1 MIIFIKSDI
10 SLSHS
15 IIGIPMNKATKRD
28 RLLLVAFFIFLVGVY
43 IYRTKRVKEQ
53 VVIDKFIPRTTNGP
67 KEVSGVPLIIYRT
80 WLSNSVPVRMKES
93 LTRSRVLTPEF
104 DNHLF
109 TDDDCSNFI
118 RDNFE
123 PNVLSAYKCL
133 KPGAYKADLW
143 RYCIIYKKGGVYT
156 DIKLE
161 MKIPLYEVLE
171 KHPVIY
177 VQDTLSFPRARVP
190 GVSNFLYGLSPPPNV
205 LTTSTPLYNGFLAS
219 PPGNPV
225 FKACIDEIVESC
237 KNRDYKQNMFDI
249 TGPYQLGR
257 MVDNYKGESFSR
269 NSPFKNK
276 IAGMLHYYNIT
287 FTVDYPGYRDD
298 QSRLA
303 HSKVP
308 RYSVL
313 YDNRDVFDTSV
324 EFV

>member
-1 MIIFIKSDI
+1 MFINSDN
-10 SLSHS
+10 SLSHP

-28 RLLLVAFFIFLVGVY
+28 RYLLVALFIFLVGLY
-43 IYRTKRVKEQ
+43 IYRTKQVKEQ
-53 VVIDKFIPRTTNGP
+53 VRIDKFIPRTTNGP
-67 KEVSGVPLIIYRT
+67 KEVSGVPLVIYRT
-80 WLSNSVPVRMKES
+80 WLSNSVPIRMKES
-93 LTRSRVLTPEF
+93 LTRSIALTPEF
-104 DNHLF
+104 DNHIF
-109 TDDDCSNFI
+109 TDDDCYNFI

-123 PNVLSAYKCL
+123 PNVLNAYKCL

-161 MKIPLYEVLE
+161 MKMSLYDVLE

-177 VQDTLSFPRARVP
+177 VQDVISFPRAHISGLSDLLP
-190 GVSNFLYGLSPPPNV
+190 GLSPSPNP
-205 LTTSTPLYNGFLAS
+205 LTTKTPLYNAFLAS

-237 KNRDYKQNMFDI
+237 KNRDYKQNLFDI

-257 MVDNYKGESFSR
+257 MVDKYEGELFAR

-276 IAGMLHYYNIT
+276 LAGMLHYSNMT

-308 RYSVL
+308 KYAVL
-313 YDNRDVFDTSV
+313 YNNRDVFDTSV
-324 EFV
+324 QFV